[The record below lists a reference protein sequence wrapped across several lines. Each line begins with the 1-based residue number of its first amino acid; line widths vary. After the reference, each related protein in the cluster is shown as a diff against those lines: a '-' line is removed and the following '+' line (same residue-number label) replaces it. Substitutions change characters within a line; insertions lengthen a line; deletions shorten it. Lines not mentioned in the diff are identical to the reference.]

1 MKPSINVVLVSL
13 LLLIDVISVCHGG
26 GGGRGGGLSPVFYDK
41 SCPQIERIVRNIT
54 WSMVA
59 ENSTMAP
66 KLLRMHYH
74 DCFVRGCDASLLLD
88 SIRGNP
94 AEKEAIQNSNIRGYE
109 VIDEIKTRLEEKCP
123 GIVSCADI
131 LALVARDAV
140 SYQFGR
146 PMWQVLT
153 GRKDGRVSLSS
164 EASINLP
171 SAGANFTTLNQQF
184 IGLGLNIIDLVAL
197 SGAHTIGVAHCAV
210 FQRRLNVTGKGDID
224 PTLDP
229 DYAEFLRKQCTNP
242 GVAVAL
248 DANSSA
254 SFDSHY
260 FAGLRQNKGLLR
272 SDAALLTDRRS
283 AYIVRRFEKF
293 PVFMTYFG
301 NSMKKMGSIGVIT
314 REEDGGEIRKNCRV
328 VNAN

>member
-1 MKPSINVVLVSL
+1 MKPSINAVLVSL
-13 LLLIDVISVCHGG
+13 LLLIDVVSVCHGG

-41 SCPQIERIVRNIT
+41 SCPQIDRIVRNIT
-54 WSMVA
+54 WSKVA

-88 SIRGNP
+88 STSGNP

-109 VIDEIKTRLEEKCP
+109 VIDEIKTRLEEECP

-131 LALVARDAV
+131 VALVARDAV
-140 SYQFGR
+140 SYQ
-146 PMWQVLT
+146 VLT
-153 GRKDGRVSLSS
+153 GRKDGKVSLSS

-171 SAGANFTTLNQQF
+171 SAGANFTTLYQQF

-229 DYAEFLRKQCTNP
+229 EYAEFVRTQCINP
-242 GVAVAL
+242 AVAVAL

-283 AYIVRRFEKF
+283 AHIVRRFEKF

-301 NSMKKMGSIGVIT
+301 NSMKKMGSIGLIT

>member
-1 MKPSINVVLVSL
+1 
-13 LLLIDVISVCHGG
+13 
-26 GGGRGGGLSPVFYDK
+26 
-41 SCPQIERIVRNIT
+41 
-54 WSMVA
+54 
-59 ENSTMAP
+59 MAP

-88 SIRGNP
+88 STSGNP

-109 VIDEIKTRLEEKCP
+109 VIDEIKTRLEDECP

-131 LALVARDAV
+131 VAL
-140 SYQFGR
+140 FGR

-153 GRKDGRVSLSS
+153 GRKDGKVSLSS

-171 SAGANFTTLNQQF
+171 SAGANFTTLYQQF

-229 DYAEFLRKQCTNP
+229 EYAEFVRTQCTNP

-283 AYIVRRFEKF
+283 AHIVRRFEKF

-314 REEDGGEIRKNCRV
+314 REEDGGEIRKN
-328 VNAN
+328 

>member
-1 MKPSINVVLVSL
+1 MRPSINVVLVSL
-13 LLLIDVISVCHGG
+13 LVLVDVVSVCN
-26 GGGRGGGLSPVFYDK
+26 GGLGELSLVFYHK
-41 SCPQIERIVRNIT
+41 SCPEIGRIVRNIT
-54 WSMVA
+54 WSKVA
-59 ENSTMAP
+59 ENPTMAA

-88 SIRGNP
+88 STSDNT
-94 AEKEAIQNSNIRGYE
+94 AEKEAIQNRNIRGYE
-109 VIDEIKTRLEEKCP
+109 VIDEIKARLEEECR

-131 LALVARDAV
+131 VALAARDAV

-153 GRKDGRVSLSS
+153 GRKDGKVPLSS
-164 EASINLP
+164 EASANLP
-171 SAGANFTTLNQQF
+171 SAGANFTTLYQQF
-184 IGLGLNIIDLVAL
+184 IGLGLNVIDLVAL

-229 DYAEFLRKQCTNP
+229 EYAEFLRTQCTTP
-242 GVAVAL
+242 AVAVAL
-248 DANSSA
+248 DTNSSV

-260 FAGLRQNKGLLR
+260 FAGLRQNKGLLT

-283 AYIVRRFEKF
+283 ARIVRRFERF
-293 PVFMTYFG
+293 HIFMTYFG
-301 NSMKKMGSIGVIT
+301 NSMKKMGAIGVKT
-314 REEDGGEIRKNCRV
+314 REQDGGEIRKNCRV